1 MIFESFLKYRFVSYN
16 SKENEYLIENEKD
29 MRRELQSFLGLLST
43 TVAAIYLLSR
53 TVNLRVIGEC

>member
-1 MIFESFLKYRFVSYN
+1 MIFESCLKYRFVSYN
-16 SKENEYLIENEKD
+16 SKENEYLMVNEKD

-43 TVAAIYLLSR
+43 TVSAIYLLSR